1 MMKANPSSD
10 VVSSIPL
17 LTYVPL
23 PYDAL
28 HPYLISLEEEYQN
41 TGLPFIR
48 EMSLAYPDL
57 RPMRTQFLYG
67 PDILV
72 APVLK
77 RNTTKVRVYIPDDSF
92 VFAYDKK
99 AFVKGWHAVSA
110 PLGKPVFFVKKD
122 SEVGANLEGF
132 LENA

>member
-1 MMKANPSSD
+1 MRKNN
-10 VVSSIPL
+10 
-17 LTYVPL
+17 
-23 PYDAL
+23 
-28 HPYLISLEEEYQN
+28 LI
-41 TGLPFIR
+41 R
-48 EMSLAYPDL
+48 LAYPDL

-92 VFAYDKK
+92 VLAYDKK
-99 AFVKGWHAVSA
+99 AFVKGWHTVHAE
-110 PLGKPVFFVKKD
+110 LGKPVFFVKKG
-122 SEVGANLEGF
+122 SGVGANLEGF